1 MFTFQIRKFI
11 SVGATHNAS
20 ADISSGFKRSKSII
34 HSFPTADTYSN
45 VSKFWLK
52 PTTNTT
58 TISPIFTEAAK
69 SLHSNARNKIKV
81 KSTVNDNESMI
92 ESSITFPSK
101 NQINKE
107 SILALKYIVIQM
119 NNGRWNETEKNKFKT
134 KLMELSLCSPMDAK
148 IFFQKLSDAV
158 GSRTVKQCKQHHDYH
173 YKRIDI
179 VA

>member
-1 MFTFQIRKFI
+1 MFTSQIRKFI

-20 ADISSGFKRSKSII
+20 ADISSGFKLSKPII

-45 VSKFWLK
+45 SSKLWLK
-52 PTTNTT
+52 PTNTT
-58 TISPIFTEAAK
+58 TINHIFTEATK
-69 SLHSNARNKIKV
+69 SLHSTACNKIKV

-107 SILALKYIVIQM
+107 SILALKYIAIQM

-134 KLMELSLCSPMDAK
+134 KLMELSLCSPMDSK